1 MKSRKQKNSE
11 FKLKSKEKPPNV
23 WYNLVRGQKH
33 TKQIQR
39 RLFMFNSTTNVYATK
54 REIVTFSKKL
64 VQEENRVESK
74 FVTQSIY
81 GILKSGSIVLKK
93 IGTALNEGINIKN
106 TIDRLSRN
114 LQKPMSPEIQKNYTA
129 KMTKSLGESPV
140 ILVDDSDVIKPYGQK
155 FEALGE
161 VRDGSSKDKKIEK
174 GYMVTEIVG
183 LTAKEK
189 QPVSLFSHVHS
200 SKEKSYKSTNA
211 ILFQGLTQVI
221 NTLAKKATFVF
232 GSVK

>member
-1 MKSRKQKNSE
+1 MCTQRN
-11 FKLKSKEKPPNV
+11 EK
-23 WYNLVRGQKH
+23 
-33 TKQIQR
+33 
-39 RLFMFNSTTNVYATK
+39 RLIFQ
-54 REIVTFSKKL
+54 KL
-64 VQEENRVESK
+64 VQEKNRVESK

-93 IGTALNEGINIKN
+93 IGTALNERINIKN

-114 LQKPMSPEIQKNYTA
+114 LQRPMSPEIQRNYTA
-129 KMTKSLGESPV
+129 KMAGTLGKRPV

-155 FEALGE
+155 FESLGE
-161 VRDGSSKDKKIEK
+161 VRDGSSKDKRIEK

-200 SKEKSYKSTNA
+200 SKEKSYKSTNT
-211 ILFQGLTQVI
+211 ILFQGLMQVI
-221 NTLAKKATFVF
+221 DTLTEKATFVLTEAMI
-232 GSVK
+232 